1 MDIGSREYMQGKIK
15 KEAAI
20 ACAASAIR
28 LCALI
33 THLVLTLFRECNGPQ
48 ISDWKLYIVQ
58 DIFWPM
64 LIYCFYHLC
73 LDGGSSWMDGTSL
86 NWGRVDFDS
95 YQKSFIFSVLNLLS
109 RGTDFKFL
117 KNCFRL
123 GIHKVSEKMGLI
135 CFYWLCSHWDVDT
148 FCLLNK

>member
-1 MDIGSREYMQGKIK
+1 
-15 KEAAI
+15 
-20 ACAASAIR
+20 
-28 LCALI
+28 
-33 THLVLTLFRECNGPQ
+33 
-48 ISDWKLYIVQ
+48 
-58 DIFWPM
+58 
-64 LIYCFYHLC
+64 
-73 LDGGSSWMDGTSL
+73 MDGTSL

-135 CFYWLCSHWDVDT
+135 CFY
-148 FCLLNK
+148 